1 MAFYAPRGIT
11 PEAIRR
17 MSLADRAGLRVGR
30 ARWYQEQAMCT
41 QYGVALAFA
50 PPEKGEDD
58 GREE

>member
-1 MAFYAPRGIT
+1 MAFYAPRGIAPDT
-11 PEAIRR
+11 IRR
-17 MSLADRAGLRVGR
+17 MSLFDRTVLRIGR

-41 QYGVALAFA
+41 QYGVARAFA